1 MNSHPLSYIFFSMV
15 IESVEPIKNN
25 ASQLNLGLMYE
36 IEQFENYNRKYDS
49 FFFYFFMT
57 VDANP

>member
-49 FFFYFFMT
+49 FFFT
-57 VDANP
+57 SL